1 MGIPAIRQYEKYLGL
16 PALVGWAKKRSFIYI
31 KERVWKKLQGW
42 KEKLLSV
49 AGREVLIKAVIQA
62 IPTYIMSCFKL
73 PKGKELEVLIRKFW
87 WGYTDDSRKV
97 HWVSWE
103 RLCEAK
109 EMGGMGFKEIEKFN
123 DALLAKQVWRLMHN
137 LDLLCFRVFKAR
149 FFPNCSILDAK
160 ESNFGSYAW
169 KSILSARDVIKKG
182 MVWRIGNGQAV
193 RIKENKW
200 LLVRPSRVILS
211 PFPSVMAE
219 TKVSSLIN
227 QESSVWKSKEV
238 NRVFLP
244 HEASLILSIP
254 LSRRQPPDCASW
266 SCTPSGNFSTSS
278 AYKLLAAAAS
288 LDRASTSNQADQSGL
303 WKRLWKLQVPN
314 KIKHFV
320 WRVCNN
326 ALPTKCNLK
335 RRHIANSNIC
345 ELCNDASEDALHA
358 FCFCSHVAP
367 MWLTHHWFQSI
378 ISPPPL
384 SFRDLLNKF
393 IQVDDEFRPELFAI
407 IS

>member
-1 MGIPAIRQYEKYLGL
+1 
-16 PALVGWAKKRSFIYI
+16 
-31 KERVWKKLQGW
+31 
-42 KEKLLSV
+42 
-49 AGREVLIKAVIQA
+49 
-62 IPTYIMSCFKL
+62 
-73 PKGKELEVLIRKFW
+73 
-87 WGYTDDSRKV
+87 
-97 HWVSWE
+97 
-103 RLCEAK
+103 
-109 EMGGMGFKEIEKFN
+109 
-123 DALLAKQVWRLMHN
+123 
-137 LDLLCFRVFKAR
+137 
-149 FFPNCSILDAK
+149 
-160 ESNFGSYAW
+160 
-169 KSILSARDVIKKG
+169 

-227 QESSVWKSKEV
+227 QELSVWKSDEV

-288 LDRASTSNQADQSGL
+288 SDRASTSNQADQSGL

-314 KIKHFV
+314 KIKHFI

-335 RRHIANSNIC
+335 QRHIADSDVC
-345 ELCNDASEDALHA
+345 KLCNDAPEDALHA
-358 FCFCSHVAP
+358 LCFCSYVALV
-367 MWLTHHWFQSI
+367 WLTHHWFQSM